1 MSERL
6 PRVTEAQ
13 VLRAL
18 HRDGWYVDRQG
29 GHTIL
34 RHPSKSGIVP
44 VPRHRGKT
52 LKPGTIE
59 RILELAGLT
68 RDQFRAL
75 L

>member
-6 PRVTEAQ
+6 PRVTEAEL
-13 VLRAL
+13 LRAL
-18 HRDGWYVDRQG
+18 ARDGWYVARQG

-34 RHPSKSGIVP
+34 RHPTKRGSVP

-52 LKPGTIE
+52 LKPGTLHDI
-59 RILELAGLT
+59 IKLAGIT
-68 RDQFRAL
+68 PEEFRAL